1 MGGFRRLGS
10 VALIVA
16 LMEALGPAASTKQA
30 GRQGQSSY
38 RLPKRPVQSV
48 KSPLP
53 PPFAATVEPYLYSIG
68 EPRVDL
74 YLATLRIG
82 TTPLSVV
89 DIGLGGDA
97 IERTVAY
104 TRRLPGTRA
113 PLHTHDYSGAS
124 CIIKGQMTLFTNDTI
139 QVRSPH
145 LR

>member
-68 EPRVDL
+68 EPRIDL
-74 YLATLRIG
+74 YLPTRSIGYTALNAT
-82 TTPLSVV
+82 
-89 DIGLGGDA
+89 
-97 IERTVAY
+97 ERTVAY